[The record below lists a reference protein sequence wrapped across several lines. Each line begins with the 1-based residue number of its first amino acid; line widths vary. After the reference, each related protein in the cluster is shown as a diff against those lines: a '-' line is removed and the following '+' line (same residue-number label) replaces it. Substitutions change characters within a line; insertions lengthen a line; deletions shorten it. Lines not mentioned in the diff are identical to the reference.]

1 MTESVRNFE
10 HKLETFTGAP
20 YVVTT
25 DCCTHAIE
33 LCFRLLQIKTCRFSA
48 HTYISVPM
56 TMKLLGVDYEFS
68 MTPWR
73 DEYQFLGTPV
83 WDSARCLKPNMYRR
97 GQYQCLS
104 FGHTKPLDNVRGGAI
119 LLDNEEH
126 YKQLKSMSYDGRD
139 SSYSKMKDQKVFNE
153 MKKLGG
159 NRKLTIWAGDNHGVS
174 GKMILGADNGTTQCS
189 SDRCDKESDFMTWLF
204 SQSR

>member
-56 TMKLLGVDYEFS
+56 TMKLLGVEYEFS

-139 SSYSKMKDQKVFNE
+139 SSYSKMKDQKVFKQGFHYMMRYE
-153 MKKLGG
+153 ECESASKL
-159 NRKLTIWAGDNHGVS
+159 LDAYITT
-174 GKMILGADNGTTQCS
+174 GKFEHEYKPY
-189 SDRCDKESDFMTWLF
+189 SDISDLEL
-204 SQSR
+204 Q

>member
-1 MTESVRNFE
+1 MTESVRKFE
-10 HKLETFTGAP
+10 QELATFTGAP

-56 TMKLLGVDYEFS
+56 TMKLLGVEYEFS

-83 WDSARCLKPNMYRR
+83 WDSARCLKPDMYRR
-97 GQYQCLS
+97 RQYQCLS

-139 SSYSKMKDQKVFNE
+139 SSYNNMKDQKVFKQGFHYMMRYE
-153 MKKLGG
+153 ECESASKL
-159 NRKLTIWAGDNHGVS
+159 LDAYITT
-174 GKMILGADNGTTQCS
+174 GKFEHEYKPY
-189 SDRCDKESDFMTWLF
+189 SDISDLEL
-204 SQSR
+204 Q

>member
-1 MTESVRNFE
+1 MTESVRKFE
-10 HKLETFTGAP
+10 QELATFTGAP

-83 WDSARCLKPNMYRR
+83 WDSARCLKPNMYRSR
-97 GQYQCLS
+97 QYQCLS

-139 SSYSKMKDQKVFNE
+139 SSYNNMKDQKVFKQGFHYMMRYE
-153 MKKLGG
+153 ECESASKL
-159 NRKLTIWAGDNHGVS
+159 LDAYITT
-174 GKMILGADNGTTQCS
+174 GKFEHEYKPY
-189 SDRCDKESDFMTWLF
+189 SDISDLEL
-204 SQSR
+204 Q

>member
-1 MTESVRNFE
+1 MTGSVETFE
-10 HKLETFTGAP
+10 GKLAEFTGAP

-56 TMKLLGVDYEFS
+56 TMKLLGVEYEFS

-119 LLDNEEH
+119 LLDNAEH
-126 YKQLKSMSYDGRD
+126 YKQLKSLSYDGRD
-139 SSYSKMKDQKVFNE
+139 DSYDNIKDQKVFKHGYHYMMRYE
-153 MKKLGG
+153 ECESASKL
-159 NRKLTIWAGDNHGVS
+159 LDAYITAGKFDHEY
-174 GKMILGADNGTTQCS
+174 KPY
-189 SDRCDKESDFMTWLF
+189 SDLSDIKI
-204 SQSR
+204 Q

>member
-1 MTESVRNFE
+1 MTGSVRKFE
-10 HKLETFTGAP
+10 QELATFTGAP

-83 WDSARCLKPNMYRR
+83 WDSARCLKPNMYRSR
-97 GQYQCLS
+97 QYQCLS

-139 SSYSKMKDQKVFNE
+139 SSYNNMKDQKVFKQGFHYMMRYE
-153 MKKLGG
+153 ECESASKL
-159 NRKLTIWAGDNHGVS
+159 LDAYITT
-174 GKMILGADNGTTQCS
+174 GKFEHEYKPY
-189 SDRCDKESDFMTWLF
+189 SDISDLEL
-204 SQSR
+204 Q

>member
-1 MTESVRNFE
+1 MTESVRKFE
-10 HKLETFTGAP
+10 QELATFTGAP

-56 TMKLLGVDYEFS
+56 TMKLLGVEYELS
-68 MTPWR
+68 TTPWK

-83 WDSARCLKPNMYRR
+83 WDSARCLKPNMYREK
-97 GQYQCLS
+97 QYQCLS

-119 LLDNEEH
+119 LLDDKAQYE
-126 YKQLKSMSYDGRD
+126 QLKMMSYDGRD
-139 SSYSKMKDQKVFNE
+139 PSYNNWIDQKVYRQGFHYMMRYE
-153 MKKLGG
+153 ECESATVL
-159 NRKLTIWAGDNHGVS
+159 LDNYISANKFEHTYKPYPDISEVD
-174 GKMILGADNGTTQCS
+174 IV
-189 SDRCDKESDFMTWLF
+189 
-204 SQSR
+204 

>member
-1 MTESVRNFE
+1 MTESVRKFE
-10 HKLETFTGAP
+10 QELATFTGAP

-56 TMKLLGVDYEFS
+56 TMKLLGVEYELS
-68 MTPWR
+68 TTPWK

-83 WDSARCLKPNMYRR
+83 WDSARCLKPNMYREK
-97 GQYQCLS
+97 QYQCLS

-119 LLDNEEH
+119 LLDDKAQYE
-126 YKQLKSMSYDGRD
+126 QLKTMSYDGRD
-139 SSYSKMKDQKVFNE
+139 PSYNNWTDQKVYRQGFHYMMRYE
-153 MKKLGG
+153 ECESATVL
-159 NRKLTIWAGDNHGVS
+159 LDNYISANKFEHTYKPYPDISEVD
-174 GKMILGADNGTTQCS
+174 IV
-189 SDRCDKESDFMTWLF
+189 
-204 SQSR
+204 

>member
-139 SSYSKMKDQKVFNE
+139 SSYNNMKDQKVFKQGFHYMMRYE
-153 MKKLGG
+153 ECESASKL
-159 NRKLTIWAGDNHGVS
+159 LDAYITT
-174 GKMILGADNGTTQCS
+174 GKFEHEYKPY
-189 SDRCDKESDFMTWLF
+189 SDISDLEL
-204 SQSR
+204 Q

>member
-33 LCFRLLQIKTCRFSA
+33 LCFRLLQIKTCRFPA

-83 WDSARCLKPNMYRR
+83 WDSARCLKPNMYRSR
-97 GQYQCLS
+97 QYQCLS

-139 SSYSKMKDQKVFNE
+139 SSYNNMKDQKVFKQGFHYMMRYE
-153 MKKLGG
+153 ECESASKL
-159 NRKLTIWAGDNHGVS
+159 LDAYITT
-174 GKMILGADNGTTQCS
+174 GKFEHEYKPY
-189 SDRCDKESDFMTWLF
+189 SDISDLEL
-204 SQSR
+204 Q

>member
-1 MTESVRNFE
+1 MTESVRKFE
-10 HKLETFTGAP
+10 QELATFTGAP

-83 WDSARCLKPNMYRR
+83 WDSARCLKPNMYRSR
-97 GQYQCLS
+97 QYQCLS

-126 YKQLKSMSYDGRD
+126 YKQLKCMSYDGRD
-139 SSYSKMKDQKVFNE
+139 SSYSNMKDQKVFKQGFHYMMRYE
-153 MKKLGG
+153 ECESASKL
-159 NRKLTIWAGDNHGVS
+159 LDAYITT
-174 GKMILGADNGTTQCS
+174 GKFEHEYKPY
-189 SDRCDKESDFMTWLF
+189 SDISDLDL
-204 SQSR
+204 Q

>member
-1 MTESVRNFE
+1 MTGSVETFE
-10 HKLETFTGAP
+10 NKLAEFTGAP

-56 TMKLLGVDYEFS
+56 TMKLLGVEYELS
-68 MTPWR
+68 MTPWK

-83 WDSARCLKPNMYRR
+83 WDSARCLKPNMYRHR
-97 GQYQCLS
+97 QYQCLS
-104 FGHTKPLDNVRGGAI
+104 FGHSKPLDNVRGGAI

-126 YKQLKSMSYDGRD
+126 YRQLKMMCYDGRD
-139 SSYSKMKDQKVFNE
+139 PAHDRWTDQKVFTQGFHYMMRHEECDSATLLLENYISA
-153 MKKLGG
+153 G
-159 NRKLTIWAGDNHGVS
+159 NFEHRYKPYPDVS
-174 GKMILGADNGTTQCS
+174 DI
-189 SDRCDKESDFMTWLF
+189 EIV
-204 SQSR
+204 

>member
-10 HKLETFTGAP
+10 QELATFTSAP

-56 TMKLLGVDYEFS
+56 TMRLLGVDYEFS

-139 SSYSKMKDQKVFNE
+139 SSYNNMKDQKVFKQGFHYMMRYE
-153 MKKLGG
+153 ECESASKL
-159 NRKLTIWAGDNHGVS
+159 LDAYITT
-174 GKMILGADNGTTQCS
+174 GKFEHEYKPY
-189 SDRCDKESDFMTWLF
+189 SDISDLEL
-204 SQSR
+204 Q

>member
-83 WDSARCLKPNMYRR
+83 WDSARCLKPDMYRR

-139 SSYSKMKDQKVFNE
+139 SSYSKMKDQKVFKQGFHYMMRYEECESATLLLDNYISA
-153 MKKLGG
+153 G
-159 NRKLTIWAGDNHGVS
+159 NFEHRYKPYPDVKDID
-174 GKMILGADNGTTQCS
+174 IQ
-189 SDRCDKESDFMTWLF
+189 
-204 SQSR
+204 